1 MSPSCSSEIWRVPV
15 TSIALSSVAWML
27 IGYPKQWRSGVE
39 RVGSPGATL
48 FFFLWGGDGNAFPF
62 SLEMGNMFGVGVE
75 RGSRRRSSSGRK
87 LSPGPQQCADVN
99 NHVPDTVSTDS
110 ISVGGCVDYFF
121 LNKKSTNTIA
131 Q

>member
-1 MSPSCSSEIWRVPV
+1 MGIPS
-15 TSIALSSVAWML
+15 
-27 IGYPKQWRSGVE
+27 SGVAGWSKS
-39 RVGSPGATL
+39 VSPGQR
-48 FFFLWGGDGNAFPF
+48 FFSFFGGGDGNAFPF

-110 ISVGGCVDYFF
+110 ISVGGLRGLFF
-121 LNKKSTNTIA
+121 
-131 Q
+131 